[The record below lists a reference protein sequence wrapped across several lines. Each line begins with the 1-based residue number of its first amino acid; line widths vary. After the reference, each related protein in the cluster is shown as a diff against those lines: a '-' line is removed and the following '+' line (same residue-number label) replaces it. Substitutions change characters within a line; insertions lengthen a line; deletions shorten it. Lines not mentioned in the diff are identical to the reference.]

1 MTSEE
6 VSGNVEIVK
15 HSLLVGPKNI
25 CTGKRCVKKYLRIV
39 CKRKLVNSDKKK
51 CKQTELG
58 ITI

>member
-15 HSLLVGPKNI
+15 HSILVGPKNM

-51 CKQTELG
+51 D
-58 ITI
+58 